1 MKKKALTDK
10 FGEVRELGSEDI
22 RQMQAASEVLSP
34 ALQKVLP
41 KAGRGQRRHQKAHR
55 AY

>member
-22 RQMQAASEVLSP
+22 RQMKGASEVLPP

-41 KAGRGQRRHQKAHR
+41 KAGRGQRSHQKANS